1 MTQHLDDLIAGL
13 LGRLVYRSLDGLMAS
28 QVTVD
33 SLATLLSQTGET
45 EESAQAED
53 LYRRAVDAKES
64 ALGKNHPSTLMSV
77 HNLASLLVSY
87 GEHMRPKNES
97 QATLSRHRHH
107 HNTAV

>member
-1 MTQHLDDLIAGL
+1 M
-13 LGRLVYRSLDGLMAS
+13 SS

-33 SLATLLSQTGET
+33 SLATLLSQSGEA

-64 ALGKNHPSTLMSV
+64 VLGKNHPSTLMSV

-107 HNTAV
+107 HNSRIAAAGAVMARRGDLYYNTRTRDHRV